1 MIESQKPWGDGEY
14 AIAHLSDLHFGSK
27 NYKEVWKLT
36 AQHLEAIKPDLL
48 LVTGDLVDTPK
59 KRLYAEVKESL
70 ENLRIPY
77 HVCAGN
83 HDRFYH
89 GNQFPPWTKW
99 VARLTLVALVWL
111 VGGLLYSSLAWFW
124 VWFVVM
130 GAVAAA
136 GWKWTVRPLWALTQ
150 FSDQFAEVFQGRILI
165 HDEVKLVR
173 VPRQASTAGGRAES
187 GWTVGLFGDD
197 SNAWA
202 DASREGT
209 FPTATLCR

>member
-89 GNQFPPWTKW
+89 GNQFP
-99 VARLTLVALVWL
+99 LDQ
-111 VGGLLYSSLAWFW
+111 VGGAFDIGGPCVVGRRPALLEFGL
-124 VWFVVM
+124 VL
-130 GAVAAA
+130 G
-136 GWKWTVRPLWALTQ
+136 
-150 FSDQFAEVFQGRILI
+150 
-165 HDEVKLVR
+165 LVR
-173 VPRQASTAGGRAES
+173 GDGSRGGRRVE
-187 GWTVGLFGDD
+187 VD
-197 SNAWA
+197 SAPALGA
-202 DASREGT
+202 DSV
-209 FPTATLCR
+209 